1 MQLTNGGCFFIKNA
15 ILPLFYIKIRKIRWY
30 HLSFPTTSFY
40 IQITWHLK
48 VKMPLEVPILFFGP
62 KTALPK
68 LWPFFTWN
76 ILFSELLNKLMA
88 PFGPFPASFIVSPK
102 RFLNTQRYHPAT
114 LISIFRRLGPL
125 KCYKLKNR
133 VSNKVM
139 H

>member
-48 VKMPLEVPILFFGP
+48 VKMPLEVPILFFLGQRP
-62 KTALPK
+62 PSQNSDM
-68 LWPFFTWN
+68 PFFTWN

-125 KCYKLKNR
+125 QIL
-133 VSNKVM
+133 
-139 H
+139 